1 MIIFNCIC
9 RLFRRKDGTQIANYR
24 VSAELRCLETTKDGR
39 SLVLGMGD
47 GAITTLTIADI
58 AKSDSKEYIKNL
70 PSRQGLRKDSER
82 DDLTPCLQNGNVY
95 PDPHDFNIYTDY
107 LKSLY
112 LVVPK
117 EEI

>member
-1 MIIFNCIC
+1 MSHITSLQDENNTSQAS
-9 RLFRRKDGTQIANYR
+9 LLTQVVVAPVRIKTYKTCHFLSCLSLGATAYQR
-24 VSAELRCLETTKDGR
+24 HSAVD
-39 SLVLGMGD
+39 
-47 GAITTLTIADI
+47 
-58 AKSDSKEYIKNL
+58 

-82 DDLTPCLQNGNVY
+82 DDMTPYLQNGNVY

-112 LVVPK
+112 SVVPG